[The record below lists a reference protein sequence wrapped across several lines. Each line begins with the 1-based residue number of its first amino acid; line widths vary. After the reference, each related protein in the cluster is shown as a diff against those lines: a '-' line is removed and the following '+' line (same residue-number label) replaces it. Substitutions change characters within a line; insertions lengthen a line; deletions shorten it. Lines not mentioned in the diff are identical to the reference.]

1 MTDSRHL
8 RRGASARQRLAHVR
22 PALLSLGAA
31 IGLTLSGAALAQAN
45 NTVFGEGRV
54 TIGAGEAAAVRSAAR
69 QEALRDAVLKG
80 IKDATALDA
89 SAAAFAPIVNEV
101 AKQLRDVQ
109 VREQR
114 VEGADFVVRVEA
126 LVDRRQI
133 KNAIRGTDLDK
144 LNDRSFSILMLVDEF
159 VTSTRDLNLPLRE
172 LEEYSHS
179 AGASFR
185 DKSLKASAASDS
197 SKSAVASSSS
207 SNSANAS
214 STRVAGQSSAAMA
227 VQGRDGYG
235 GSGSAAAAQQNN
247 FAGQRNTASAQS
259 SKDDFAAAASRQS
272 SSASVDRKDVDARSQ
287 ESTTY
292 RKLVEYQDNSKPSS
306 NPLFLPAFSG
316 NLRDYDLNLKDP
328 AITRSKFFGDRTFTL
343 AALENGAEMA
353 KFAEFARTKANAD
366 FLMIGNSTV
375 VGGERNTATGQI
387 ACTISAHVKM
397 FATAG
402 SESIAANT
410 ESSQASGMN
419 IEECTARASRKVADL
434 LAPSFANRALMY
446 WADRAARGRQYTV
459 ELRGKNLP
467 TPMRMAFSKAVRDL
481 KGASDVEKKEDGDT
495 GVKLTVTVKGKVAV
509 DEEVYASVAAQP
521 AFATRQPDVK
531 VEGEVIVVCPDSCS
545 APAAAPVAPAAPA
558 AKERRK

>member
-8 RRGASARQRLAHVR
+8 RTGASARQRLAHVR
-22 PALLSLGAA
+22 PALLTLGAA
-31 IGLTLSGAALAQAN
+31 LGLTLSGAALAQAN

-159 VTSTRDLNLPLRE
+159 VTSTRDLNLPVSE
-172 LEEYSHS
+172 LVEYSHS

-197 SKSAVASSSS
+197 SKSAVAASSS

-235 GSGSAAAAQQNN
+235 GSGSAAGAQQNS
-247 FAGQRNTASAQS
+247 FSGQRNTASAQS
-259 SKDDFAAAASRQS
+259 SKDNFAAASSRQS
-272 SSASVDRKDVDARSQ
+272 SAASMDRKDVDARSH
-287 ESTTY
+287 ESTTF
-292 RKLVEYQDNSKPSS
+292 RSLVQYQDTSKPSK
-306 NPLFLPAFSG
+306 NPLFLAAFSG
-316 NLRDYDLNLKDP
+316 NLRDYDLRLLDA
-328 AITRSKFFGDRTFTL
+328 AITRSKFFGDRTLTL
-343 AALENGAEMA
+343 SALEDSAEMA

-375 VGGERNTATGQI
+375 VGDERNPATGEI
-387 ACTISAHVKM
+387 ACTISAQVKM

-402 SESIAANT
+402 SEMIAADT
-410 ESSQASGMN
+410 MPSQASGMN
-419 IEECTARASRKVADL
+419 IEECTTRASRKVADM
-434 LAPSFANRALMY
+434 LAPSFANRALTY

-459 ELRGKNLP
+459 ELRGKNLTAP
-467 TPMRMAFSKAVRDL
+467 LRMAFSKAVRDL

-509 DEEVYASVAAQP
+509 DEEVYAAVAAQP
-521 AFATRQPDVK
+521 AFATRQPDLK
-531 VEGEVIVVCPDSCS
+531 VEGEVIVICPDSCG
-545 APAAAPVAPAAPA
+545 APAPVAAAAPA